1 MTTTPIRLTY
11 PVTVDGQEYTVLQMR
26 RAKVKDRRMA
36 MKQADDA
43 SREVH
48 LIANLCEVP
57 PHVIDELDAADYAK
71 LTETLQGFFASA
83 TST

>member
-1 MTTTPIRLTY
+1 
-11 PVTVDGQEYTVLQMR
+11 
-26 RAKVKDRRMA
+26 MA